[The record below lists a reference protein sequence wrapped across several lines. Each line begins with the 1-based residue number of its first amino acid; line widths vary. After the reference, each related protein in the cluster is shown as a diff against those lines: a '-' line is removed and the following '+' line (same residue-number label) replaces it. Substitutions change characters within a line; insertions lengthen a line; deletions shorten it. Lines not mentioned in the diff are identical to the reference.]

1 MKEKYQQN
9 CPQLKLESNM
19 VVLTPLDAIKA
30 HEFVI
35 YGPKVDDKFAEIV
48 HIIHLTYTQE
58 LSVFSWSS
66 GKDLLEE
73 DTSYLS

>member
-1 MKEKYQQN
+1 
-9 CPQLKLESNM
+9 M

-73 DTSYLS
+73 DTSYLKAISSIIFFSTIHIYF

>member
-1 MKEKYQQN
+1 
-9 CPQLKLESNM
+9 M